1 MWRKVLGLKALENNN
16 GSVSIRVNSDEI
28 IFIAKVNNR
37 LYAMNGVCSHLKCIL
52 GNISEDKKHVICP
65 CHNAEFEL
73 DTGKMVAPPFIAKDA
88 PMDKLG
94 LKIYSVREE
103 NGFIELDLN

>member
-1 MWRKVLGLKALENNN
+1 MWRKVLGYKALQNNN
-16 GSVSIRVNSDEI
+16 GSVSIRVNNDEI
-28 IFIAKVNNR
+28 VFITEVNKK
-37 LYAMNGVCSHLKCIL
+37 LYALNGVCSHLRCIL
-52 GNISEDKKHVICP
+52 GNITEDKKHVRCP

-94 LKIYSVREE
+94 LKTYNVREN
-103 NGFIELDLN
+103 NGFIELDL